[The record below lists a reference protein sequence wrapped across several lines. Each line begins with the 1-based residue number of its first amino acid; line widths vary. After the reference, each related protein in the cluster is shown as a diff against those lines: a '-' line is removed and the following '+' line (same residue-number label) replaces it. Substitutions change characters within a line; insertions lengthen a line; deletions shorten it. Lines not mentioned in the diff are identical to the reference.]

1 MRKQKCYAGM
11 VACIKRGE
19 WFAKPP
25 LGYTSKKVNRTHQL
39 TINEEGRILKLAWE
53 WVANEPDISQAAIVE
68 RLKTRGLSINKQ
80 HLSACLRNSFYCG
93 RIEHSFLGGEIIEGK
108 QEKLIS
114 PALFDRVQEIL
125 NSSNHA
131 GYEQA
136 AVTPRFPLK
145 NHVRA
150 FGHVLSGYTV
160 KKKDLD
166 YYKYSGKEGSVNVS
180 AKVMHAKYAEL
191 LNEFTVPEELIP
203 ILTLVLQQK
212 FEEKEQVRGTE
223 VAAIKKHI
231 ATLKTEI
238 KTVKRNYALDK
249 IDEETYRDVVGDM
262 NEKLR
267 KAEAALE
274 IATIDLSNL
283 ASYIDTTIEIACN
296 LGTYWLERDFETC
309 QKIQKLVFPEG
320 VQWDAKTKNYLTDK
334 TNLFFDNIRSLSM
347 SYKDEKMQKKNKSCD
362 LSSLVAG
369 GGLEPPASGL

>member
-1 MRKQKCYAGM
+1 ML
-11 VACIKRGE
+11 
-19 WFAKPP
+19 AK
-25 LGYTSKKVNRTHQL
+25 K
-39 TINEEGRILKLAWE
+39 
-53 WVANEPDISQAAIVE
+53 
-68 RLKTRGLSINKQ
+68 
-80 HLSACLRNSFYCG
+80 
-93 RIEHSFLGGEIIEGK
+93 EIIAT
-108 QEKLIS
+108 S
-114 PALFDRVQEIL
+114 LF
-125 NSSNHA
+125 
-131 GYEQA
+131 
-136 AVTPRFPLK
+136 
-145 NHVRA
+145 
-150 FGHVLSGYTV
+150 
-160 KKKDLD
+160 
-166 YYKYSGKEGSVNVS
+166 VS
-180 AKVMHAKYAEL
+180 IMHAKYAEL

-309 QKIQKLVFPEG
+309 QKIQNLVFPEG

-347 SYKDEKMQKKNKSCD
+347 SYKDEKTQKKNKSCD